1 MEPTD
6 LAALDKAAT
15 PAPWQQNGSHFYG
28 PDPDRELIGQMLGRQ
43 PSSDWD
49 LIWYL
54 RNNVP
59 AILAQAGEIAKLREA
74 LEGLVTAVCF
84 ADPPKLFNGVLCHEA
99 RVPVGFIDIARAA
112 LAEQG
117 DGM

>member
-6 LAALDKAAT
+6 LAALDKVAT

-28 PDPDRELIGQMLGRQ
+28 PDPDRELIGQMIGGQ
-43 PSSDWD
+43 PSSDWN

-59 AILAQAGEIAKLREA
+59 AILAQAERIAKLREA
-74 LEGLVTAVCF
+74 LETIIPLLRATDALQENGF
-84 ADPPKLFNGVLCHEA
+84 ADDAVN
-99 RVPVGFIDIARAA
+99 IARAA

-117 DGM
+117 DTP